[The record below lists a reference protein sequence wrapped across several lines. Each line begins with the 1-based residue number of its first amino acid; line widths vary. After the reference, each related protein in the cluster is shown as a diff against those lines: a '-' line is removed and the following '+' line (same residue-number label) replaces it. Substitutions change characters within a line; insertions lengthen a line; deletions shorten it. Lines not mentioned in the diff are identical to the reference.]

1 LAAQSEKIQAE
12 SPAKGSILSIETKPL
27 PAALLRIAPIVE
39 PEASSPMR
47 WAWIVA
53 GVVVIFGLV
62 IEGNYWLS
70 RREQAPV
77 SAKLAPSTNAPA
89 KPTPAVAEPLP
100 TANPTP
106 QPSVD
111 LRSLNSQSAPDQ
123 KAPAPA
129 AEQLPVLSPGQPLQ
143 PLSTQPVPVQDT
155 TALAGV
161 QSPVPAPS
169 QPPDAV
175 VEQEP
180 RYITIGEG
188 QSLIRIAHANHVPA
202 AAIAAANH
210 LQPPYALK
218 AGSRLLIP
226 QPDPPA
232 DQDAQASGSK
242 AHP

>member
-1 LAAQSEKIQAE
+1 MAAQSEKIQAE
-12 SPAKGSILSIETKPL
+12 SPAKGSILAIETKPL

-62 IEGNYWLS
+62 IGGNYWLS
-70 RREQAPV
+70 QREQAPV
-77 SAKLAPSTNAPA
+77 SAKLAPPTNELA
-89 KPTPAVAEPLP
+89 KPTPAVAEPLSA
-100 TANPTP
+100 ANPTP
-106 QPSVD
+106 QRSVD

-123 KAPAPA
+123 KASAPE
-129 AEQLPVLSPGQPLQ
+129 AEQSPVLSPGQ
-143 PLSTQPVPVQDT
+143 PLSTQPVPVQEA
-155 TALAGV
+155 TALAGA

-175 VEQEP
+175 VEHEP

-202 AAIAAANH
+202 TAIAAANH

-226 QPDPPA
+226 ELDPPA
-232 DQDAQASGSK
+232 YQDAQASGNK